1 MRERNSAESLE
12 LFAIR
17 IEEKLRNA
25 GSSSTIENLVCRA
38 LTSKKNPAVAAKMA
52 EKWVEWRYGKA
63 RETIKLE
70 GHVEHTHFDAS
81 KLSDEQL
88 AQAEQLIESAY
99 AGRDQG

>member
-17 IEEKLRNA
+17 IEEKLRAA

-38 LTSKKNPAVAAKMA
+38 LTNKKSPAVAAKMA

-63 RETIKLE
+63 KETMKIE
-70 GHVEHTHFDAS
+70 GHLEHTVFDTS
-81 KLSDEQL
+81 KLTDEQL
-88 AQAEQLIESAY
+88 REAERLVESAHVS
-99 AGRDQG
+99 GDKG